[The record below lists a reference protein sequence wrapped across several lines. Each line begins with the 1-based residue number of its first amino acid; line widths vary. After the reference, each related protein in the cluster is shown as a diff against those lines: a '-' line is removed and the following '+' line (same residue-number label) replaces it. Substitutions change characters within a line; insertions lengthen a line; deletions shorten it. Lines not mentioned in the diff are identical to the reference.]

1 MPSVTIRR
9 IIDRKPGRKGKNQ
22 HYSPKQRLE
31 VVTAY
36 LMLGKGSLVAAATGV
51 PEETIHRWKAQDW
64 FKTMVADVRSQSNVE
79 VSGRLRMVID
89 KSVNVINDRLEHGDF
104 QYDSKRGTFV
114 RKPIGAKVAGDILA
128 KAIDKQVLLDKIESA
143 PTADG
148 SKIEDRLKAI
158 QDKLLEVSRFNQAK
172 TIEGV
177 SYVKEPVASDE
188 GLAPTPDRQT
198 DEENRQQVSGTEVHP
213 DT

>member
-9 IIDRKPGRKGKNQ
+9 KIDRKAGREGKNQ

-36 LMLGKGSLVAAATGV
+36 LMLGKVSLVAAATGI

-79 VSGRLRMVID
+79 VSGRLRMVIE

-114 RKPIGAKVAGDILA
+114 RKPVGAKTAGDILA
-128 KAIDKQVLLDKIESA
+128 KAIDKQVLLDKIESE

-158 QDKLLEVSRFNQAK
+158 QEKLLEVSRFNQSK

-177 SYVKEPVASDE
+177 TYAKEPVASDE
-188 GLAPTPDRQT
+188 GLAPTSDRQA
-198 DEENRQQVSGTEVHP
+198 DSEDQLEVNSGAQA
-213 DT
+213 D

>member
-1 MPSVTIRR
+1 MPSVVIKRK
-9 IIDRKPGRKGKNQ
+9 IDRKLGRAGKNA

-36 LMLGKGSLVAAATGV
+36 LTLGKVSLVAAATGV

-89 KSVNVINDRLEHGDF
+89 KSVNVINDRLENGDF
-104 QYDSKRGTFV
+104 QYDPKRGTFV
-114 RKPIGAKVAGDILA
+114 RKPIGAKVAGDILS
-128 KAIDKQVLLDKIESA
+128 KAIDKQLILDKIESA
-143 PTADG
+143 PTADA

-158 QDKLLEVSRFNQAK
+158 QEKLLEVSRFNQSK

-177 SYVKEPVASDE
+177 TYVKEPVASNE
-188 GLAPTPDRQT
+188 ELAPTADRPAYQE
-198 DEENRQQVSGTEVHP
+198 D
-213 DT
+213 